1 MPASSPG
8 NAVSCRTLT
17 PPRHGKRGHLHAF
30 LMRHPAQSS
39 RYKAAC
45 DETRICID
53 WRTLGMSSISEQ
65 MPPGPENGIKG
76 KLLIVDDETAI
87 RWALR
92 KTLQRM
98 NFEIEEAETG
108 EQAIALVRTVRFD
121 AVLLDIGMPG
131 MNGIEACRRIRQL
144 MPLLGIVMLTVRNTE
159 EDKIH
164 ALDAGADDYI
174 TKPFHLGELAAR
186 LRAAVRRA
194 HASQAD
200 DAAPIRIGDIE
211 LDPARRL
218 VKRAGMEI
226 HLTPKEF
233 ELLHF
238 LMSHAGVPLTH
249 ARILAGVWGPEYG
262 GEVEDLR
269 TFFRQLRKKLVDD
282 ASPPQYL
289 ITRAQSGDRL

>member
-1 MPASSPG
+1 M
-8 NAVSCRTLT
+8 AV
-17 PPRHGKRGHLHAF
+17 
-30 LMRHPAQSS
+30 
-39 RYKAAC
+39 
-45 DETRICID
+45 
-53 WRTLGMSSISEQ
+53 
-65 MPPGPENGIKG
+65 
-76 KLLIVDDETAI
+76 V
-87 RWALR
+87 
-92 KTLQRM
+92 
-98 NFEIEEAETG
+98 
-108 EQAIALVRTVRFD
+108 
-121 AVLLDIGMPG
+121 
-131 MNGIEACRRIRQL
+131 
-144 MPLLGIVMLTVRNTE
+144 GIVVLTVRHRE
-159 EDKIH
+159 QDKIQ

-200 DAAPIRIGDIE
+200 DAAPLSIGDIE

-262 GEVEDLR
+262 GGFECVR
-269 TFFRQLRKKLVDD
+269 TLVPQLRKKLGDY
-282 ASPPQYL
+282 APPPKYP
-289 ITRAQSGDRL
+289 ITHS

>member
-1 MPASSPG
+1 M
-8 NAVSCRTLT
+8 
-17 PPRHGKRGHLHAF
+17 
-30 LMRHPAQSS
+30 
-39 RYKAAC
+39 
-45 DETRICID
+45 
-53 WRTLGMSSISEQ
+53 
-65 MPPGPENGIKG
+65 
-76 KLLIVDDETAI
+76 DDETAI

-98 NFEIEEAETG
+98 NFEIVEAETG

-144 MPLLGIVMLTVRNTE
+144 MPLLGIVMLTVKNTE
-159 EDKIH
+159 EDKIQ

-200 DAAPIRIGDIE
+200 EAAPIRIGDIE

-226 HLTPKEF
+226 HVTPKEF

-238 LMSHAGVPLTH
+238 LMSHAGIPLTH
-249 ARILAGVWGPEYG
+249 ARILAAVWGPEYG
-262 GEVEDLR
+262 GELEYLR
-269 TFFRQLRKKLVDD
+269 TFVRQLRKKLGDEASAPKYLVTD
-282 ASPPQYL
+282 AQIGYRF
-289 ITRAQSGDRL
+289 RAETDLAAGERR